1 MRERAA
7 AASVALLALLAL
19 LLAGCAA
26 IPSAGPVQPGEAV
39 VVDRPPDLD
48 FLADSPVPGATQR
61 DILEGFLDAAVS
73 PAGDYRVA
81 REYLT
86 TEFSDAWVPQE
97 NATIDVL
104 ADREIVGI
112 DESTMRIDAT
122 PAASLRGNG
131 QYEEPESRAAIPLE
145 YRFTQVEGEWRI
157 SSGPPGLL
165 IDQVSFTQVFDEYT
179 LYFFDPTYRYF
190 VPDVRWYAGR
200 ESAQTSIVRAMIA
213 GPAEWLAPGVRSAFP
228 EGVQLDPAAVPVS
241 GRTAD
246 VSLDGAALDD
256 ILTVQRIQAQL
267 DATLIGVRNIDTV
280 ALSVNGGDPDA
291 SDLSP
296 EPLRTP
302 RVDPRPVAF
311 DGEVFGY
318 LASSGER
325 IVPIEAFSEQ
335 VAALT
340 PIGAAVG
347 PGAESVALLN
357 DAGVWVLRADEEQV
371 RLDPRPGLITPAIDR
386 EGVVWSVPADSPDQ
400 LVWFGPDGTPHPIE
414 VPWSGSSIASI
425 EVSRDGTRIVALLGD
440 GGRTHFVAAAIQRGS
455 DGLPTEAL
463 GSVPLRL
470 ADVSGT
476 PLDVAWLDSRRVVSL
491 TALPDGTTRL
501 VTQELGGFASERD
514 GPARA
519 VLVDGGNAEVRVLT
533 ADGELDAQSGVGWQV
548 RAQGIRFIAAQQ
560 PG

>member
-1 MRERAA
+1 MRERVA
-7 AASVALLALLAL
+7 AASVALLAVV
-19 LLAGCAA
+19 LAGCAA

-39 VVDRPPDLD
+39 VAERPPDLD
-48 FLADSPVPGATQR
+48 FLADSPLPGATQR
-61 DILEGFLDAAVS
+61 EILDGFLDAAVS

-86 TEFSDAWVPQE
+86 PEFSDAWVPQE
-97 NATIDVL
+97 GATIDSLVER
-104 ADREIVGI
+104 DVVGV
-112 DESTMRIDAT
+112 DETTWRIDAT
-122 PAASLRGNG
+122 PTASLRGNG

-157 SSGPPGLL
+157 SSAPPGLL
-165 IDQVSFTQVFDEYT
+165 IDQVSFTQVFNEYT

-213 GPAEWLAPGVRSAFP
+213 GPAEWLQPGVRSAFP

-246 VSLDGAALDD
+246 VSLEGAALDD

-267 DATLIGVRNIDTV
+267 DATLIGVRNIDSVT
-280 ALSVNGGDPDA
+280 LSVNGADSDA
-291 SDLSP
+291 SSLSP
-296 EPLRTP
+296 EPVKTP
-302 RVDPRPVAF
+302 RVDPRPVVF
-311 DGEVFGY
+311 DGEAFGY

-325 IVPIEAFSEQ
+325 IVPIDGLSEQ

-340 PIGAAVG
+340 PIGAALGV
-347 PGAESVALLN
+347 GAESVALLN
-357 DAGVWVLRADEEQV
+357 DAGVWVVRVDEEQT

-386 EGVVWSVPADSPDQ
+386 EGVVWSVPAASPDQ
-400 LVWFGPDGTPHPIE
+400 LVWFGPDGAPHPIQ

-440 GGRTHFVAAAIQRGS
+440 GARTHFVAASIQRGE

-476 PLDVAWLDSRRVVSL
+476 PLDVAWLDSRRVASL

-514 GPARA
+514 GPAGARSI
-519 VLVDGGNAEVRVLT
+519 DGGNAELRVLT
-533 ADGELDAQSGVGWQV
+533 VDGELDAQTGVGWQV
-548 RAQGIRFIAAQQ
+548 RASGIRFIATQQ